1 MNNAGDQF
9 YDNLLVLAR
18 KITQCAIEIRKAKVL
33 YLFIK
38 VKIAKIWYHK
48 DLPRSISS
56 RCA

>member
-18 KITQCAIEIRKAKVL
+18 KITQCGIEIRKAKVL

-38 VKIAKIWYHK
+38 VNIAKI
-48 DLPRSISS
+48 
-56 RCA
+56 